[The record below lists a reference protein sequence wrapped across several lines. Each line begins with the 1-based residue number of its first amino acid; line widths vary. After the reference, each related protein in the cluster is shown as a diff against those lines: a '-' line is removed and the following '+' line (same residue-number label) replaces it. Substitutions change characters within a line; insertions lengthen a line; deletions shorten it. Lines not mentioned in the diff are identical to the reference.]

1 MRASASTEKSQRQAL
16 GPMARKEMRPLETA
30 RTTRYKVPN
39 SATSIFG
46 RQKLEKP
53 TFQWGATET
62 ETVSVPVFSGGPLK
76 KGEFGRRNRSKRR
89 GTAAEDPPRRTKE
102 AQRSHPL
109 QVHYVLRGPIRRDPA
124 HLFSSAW
131 QAGESKRA
139 DRKRRRLYFY
149 SRSAISRSAAH
160 LRNGG
165 DTSVTVVTSNICV
178 VWVCFVPFV
187 LFSSLFIYNWN
198 HTVPFSQRKR
208 VENCIVC
215 Q

>member
-165 DTSVTVVTSNICV
+165 DTSVTVVTSNV
-178 VWVCFVPFV
+178 SVSPVCRR
-187 LFSSLFIYNWN
+187 
-198 HTVPFSQRKR
+198 TVEEEACRHAP
-208 VENCIVC
+208 E
-215 Q
+215 

>member
-1 MRASASTEKSQRQAL
+1 
-16 GPMARKEMRPLETA
+16 MRPLQTASTTLETA
-30 RTTRYKVPN
+30 STTRYKFPN
-39 SATSIFG
+39 SATSILR
-46 RQKLEKP
+46 RQKGGSRVRARENQWWATEKGRIRPEKP
-53 TFQWGATET
+53 VEGAE
-62 ETVSVPVFSGGPLK
+62 G
-76 KGEFGRRNRSKRR
+76 
-89 GTAAEDPPRRTKE
+89 PPRRSRRRTKG

-165 DTSVTVVTSNICV
+165 DTSVTVVTSNYSR
-178 VWVCFVPFV
+178 
-187 LFSSLFIYNWN
+187 SSRGCHKVTTPYLRARYL
-198 HTVPFSQRKR
+198 Q
-208 VENCIVC
+208 
-215 Q
+215 